1 MNSPQKK
8 LRGPTEKLDRLLLF
22 PGIKKRQVQTVLG
35 RAKSL
40 KYCIPSSSVVLP
52 LFIGR
57 PNFQDFVKKRGIL

>member
-40 KYCIPSSSVVLP
+40 KHCIPVLP
-52 LFIGR
+52 LFTGR